1 MIPGVLPDIFSQIPD
16 LPRWVDARG
25 LLLSRRGFLVDAA
38 DGCRVVCGRA
48 DRLIVPVTFDLTREL
63 DAIAAREIAGP
74 ATILLQEVMLPS
86 ARWLLQDWEA
96 VPATVYALQ
105 PERAREWRMPQWH
118 TSPISP
124 SQLEAAQHL
133 PNSLRATLLDVQS
146 RSPVWAATAEGQPLA
161 FAWSVTST
169 EAWFQVW
176 VETVESARGKGLGRA
191 AAMGLIVD
199 RVLRGL
205 RPVLRVAGTNLAGAR
220 LARRLGFEAV
230 DLHWLLTRA

>member
-1 MIPGVLPDIFSQIPD
+1 MTSGVLPDIFSQIPD

-48 DRLIVPVTFDLTREL
+48 DRLIVPVTFDLPREL
-63 DAIAAREIAGP
+63 DALAAREVTGG

-105 PERAREWRMPQWH
+105 PDRARDWRMPQWQ

-124 SQLEAAQHL
+124 SQLEAARHL
-133 PNSLRATLLDVQS
+133 PNGLRATLLDVQN
-146 RSPVWAATAEGQPLA
+146 RSPVWAAMMDGQPLA
-161 FAWSVTST
+161 FAWSMTAT
-169 EAWFQVW
+169 ESWFQVW
-176 VETVESARGKGLGRA
+176 VETVEPARGKGLGRA

>member
-1 MIPGVLPDIFSQIPD
+1 MTQGLLPDIFSQIPD

-25 LLLSRRGFLVDAA
+25 LLLSRRGFVVDAA

-48 DRLIVPVTFDLTREL
+48 DRLIVPVTFDLTAEI
-63 DAIAAREIAGP
+63 DAIAAREITGP

-86 ARWLLQDWEA
+86 ARWLLQEWQA
-96 VPATVYALQ
+96 VPATVYALD
-105 PERAREWRMPQWH
+105 PERARDWRMPQWQ
-118 TSPISP
+118 TSPVSQ
-124 SQLEAAQHL
+124 SQLEAARHL
-133 PNSLRATLLDVQS
+133 PNALRATLLDVQS
-146 RSPVWAATAEGQPLA
+146 RSPVWAATVDGQLLA
-161 FAWSVTST
+161 FAWSVTTT

-176 VETVESARGKGLGRA
+176 VETVESARGRGLGRA

-205 RPVLRVAGTNLAGAR
+205 RPVLRVPGTNLAGAR

-230 DLHWLLTRA
+230 DLQWLLTRA

>member
-1 MIPGVLPDIFSQIPD
+1 MTPGVLPDIFSQIPD

-25 LLLSRRGFLVDAA
+25 LLLSRRGFVVDAA

-63 DAIAAREIAGP
+63 DVIATREVTGG

-96 VPATVYALQ
+96 APATVYALQ
-105 PERAREWRMPQWH
+105 PERARDWRMPQWQ
-118 TSPISP
+118 TAPISP
-124 SQLEAAQHL
+124 SQLEAARHL
-133 PNSLRATLLDVQS
+133 PNALRATLLDVQN
-146 RSPVWAATAEGQPLA
+146 RSPVWAAMAEGQPLS
-161 FAWSVTST
+161 FAWLTTAT

-205 RPVLRVAGTNLAGAR
+205 RPVVRVPGTDVAGTR

-230 DLHWLLTRA
+230 DLHWLLTKA